1 MLEIQY
7 YICVTSRCDIV
18 ESDECNTIMEQQCET
33 VPKIQCDSTEKA
45 ACTTIQVIILITFC
59 MRCFS
64 RSLYELSL
72 KLFSLY
78 IHQEPVCTIS
88 SDQECR
94 QEPERE
100 CKLYS
105 DVQCRDAQETK

>member
-1 MLEIQY
+1 
-7 YICVTSRCDIV
+7 
-18 ESDECNTIMEQQCET
+18 MEQKCET

-45 ACTTIQVIILITFC
+45 ACTTIQVIILIIIYMSFLW
-59 MRCFS
+59 
-64 RSLYELSL
+64 SLEDLSL
-72 KLFSLY
+72 ELISFY
-78 IHQEPVCTIS
+78 AHQEPVCTIS